1 MKEAANVAAFFY
13 GIFEKLK
20 AFKKNAKNLTKTI
33 DNFLFIGMI

>member
-20 AFKKNAKNLTKTI
+20 VFKKKLLKI
-33 DNFLFIGMI
+33 